1 MHAYYDNYHDVT
13 GNWQRYFLNHL
24 HEIFLDTDD
33 YLFTIA
39 YDVVEY
45 SDVERNALYGIRNG
59 TTIGH
64 YYLQ

>member
-1 MHAYYDNYHDVT
+1 MHACYANYHDVT

-33 YLFTIA
+33 YLLTIA

-45 SDVERNALYGIRNG
+45 CDVE
-59 TTIGH
+59 
-64 YYLQ
+64 

>member
-1 MHAYYDNYHDVT
+1 MRACYANYHDVT
-13 GNWQRYFLNHL
+13 GNWQRYFLNHLSL

-45 SDVERNALYGIRNG
+45 SDVE
-59 TTIGH
+59 
-64 YYLQ
+64 

>member
-1 MHAYYDNYHDVT
+1 MRACYANYHDVT
-13 GNWQRYFLNHL
+13 GNWQQYFINHLSL

-45 SDVERNALYGIRNG
+45 SDVE
-59 TTIGH
+59 
-64 YYLQ
+64 